1 MGAITRGIANNVLGS
16 GVIDATDGISGAISS
31 SNIDNTSFSAVT
43 SLASLSGTIT
53 KVASDPG
60 SPTEGQVWYNTTS
73 GDLKFYNGT
82 TNKTVE
88 ES

>member
-1 MGAITRGIANNVLGS
+1 MGAITRGIANNVLGT
-16 GVIDATDGISGAISS
+16 GEIDATDGISGAISS
-31 SNIDNTSFSAVT
+31 SNIDNTSFSAVS
-43 SLASLSGTIT
+43 SLASLTGTIT

-82 TNKTVE
+82 ANKSVQ

>member
-31 SNIDNTSFSAVT
+31 SNIDNTSFSAVSSLT
-43 SLASLSGTIT
+43 SLTGTIT

-60 SPTEGQVWYNTTS
+60 SPTEGQVWYNTTD
-73 GDLKFYNGT
+73 GNLKFYNGT
-82 TNKTVE
+82 VNKTVQ